1 MTEASISPR
10 LVSINQIPDH
20 DARRAAWTEYYTE
33 RIVTWK
39 IEGTVWYKL
48 DRRCASLDKG
58 LGDYVFEKDS
68 ARTEALQV
76 LRVACRLS
84 EGERNDR

>member
-1 MTEASISPR
+1 MTEAMISPH
-10 LVSINQIPDH
+10 LVAINQISDH

-33 RIVTWK
+33 RIEAWK
-39 IEGTVWYKL
+39 TEGTLWYEL
-48 DRRCASLDKG
+48 DKRCASLDKG

-84 EGERNDR
+84 EGESNDR